1 MRENGWEGRSLLVI
15 QRETKF
21 FAWTG
26 SHRIAAAREVGLES
40 IPCYVI
46 AEEKLLPFDVD
57 AEWGHVEDQER
68 LALLIKV
75 GDEEAI
81 HLMWLENRS

>member
-1 MRENGWEGRSLLVI
+1 MRENGWQGRSLLVI
-15 QRETKF
+15 QRETQY

-46 AEEKLLPFDVD
+46 AEEKLLPFEAN
-57 AEWGHVEDQER
+57 AEWGHVEDRER